1 MEQLLFS
8 SDGILRVIFLND
20 KPKLPLYFVKEKS
33 QISELRFMSNWLSK
47 SVLFEDGL
55 TIGTF
60 LECLSPFSL
69 FLDEYLGKNIT
80 DYITESKKLVSI
92 NNMLDLDWISL
103 YHNYTI
109 SELNKTIKN
118 DKCTK
123 IHLINK
129 WKMYDNYSLSGYKKT
144 EQKPYAVSHISLER
158 IKDVPL
164 FLEKESRV
172 IINEK
177 DIELIDKSKK
187 LINENSFAIIK
198 QNIYENDSVSYLL
211 TEREHSLDLVIKGFF
226 EQFEKTI
233 EDRESANSIEID
245 FLINEEQ
252 ENIKLVSEENINE
265 EVIENDI
272 QLKING
278 DVYNNL
284 IQNIEE
290 KSNYWNNLAK
300 TAYSENKIIKIGQ
313 ICEGVSPEKRFFGLI
328 IEEDIKEIKIK

>member
-118 DKCTK
+118 EVSRHILLCV
-123 IHLINK
+123 L
-129 WKMYDNYSLSGYKKT
+129 YLSDNVG
-144 EQKPYAVSHISLER
+144 
-158 IKDVPL
+158 
-164 FLEKESRV
+164 
-172 IINEK
+172 
-177 DIELIDKSKK
+177 
-187 LINENSFAIIK
+187 
-198 QNIYENDSVSYLL
+198 
-211 TEREHSLDLVIKGFF
+211 
-226 EQFEKTI
+226 
-233 EDRESANSIEID
+233 
-245 FLINEEQ
+245 
-252 ENIKLVSEENINE
+252 
-265 EVIENDI
+265 
-272 QLKING
+272 
-278 DVYNNL
+278 NNL
-284 IQNIEE
+284 PA
-290 KSNYWNNLAK
+290 L
-300 TAYSENKIIKIGQ
+300 
-313 ICEGVSPEKRFFGLI
+313 
-328 IEEDIKEIKIK
+328 